1 MDDTAPTVLEP
12 ASIQYRLLRI
22 ATEQFGSA
30 PAALDEDQYRQVRSI
45 AAKEYLIEQAVL
57 SSPEAADIVV
67 PQSQVDRAVHQIAD
81 RYGDEETFFEE
92 LADNNLRLTDLRV
105 ALERELRVEAVLALI
120 ASRAPRVEDTEV
132 NLFYYMNREKFNRP
146 ELRTA
151 RHILVTVNPDFPEN
165 TREEA
170 ENRLL
175 KIRQRVV
182 KKPARFAEQALKHS
196 ECPSSLQ
203 GGLLGDVKSDTL
215 YPELGAV
222 LFQMQPGEVSD
233 IVESPVGLHLLFC
246 EAILPAGIAPL
257 KEILD
262 KLREQL
268 QEKQGKKFTRRW
280 IQGLL
285 REQDDAA
292 TESDQP
298 RELA

>member
-1 MDDTAPTVLEP
+1 MADTATTGLET

-45 AAKEYLIEQAVL
+45 AAREYLIEQAVL
-57 SSPEAADIVV
+57 SSKEAADIVV
-67 PQSQVDRAVHQIAD
+67 PQSQVDKAVQQIGE
-81 RYGDEETFFEE
+81 RYEDEEAFFDE
-92 LADNNLRLTDLRV
+92 LAENNLRLTDLRT

-120 ASRAPRVEDTEV
+120 TSRAPRVEDTEV
-132 NLFYYMNREKFNRP
+132 NLFYYMNRDKFNRP

-165 TREEA
+165 TREVA
-170 ENRLL
+170 QSRLL
-175 KIRQRVV
+175 KIRQRVL
-182 KKPARFAEQALKHS
+182 KKPARFSEQAMKHS

-203 GGLLGDVKSDTL
+203 GGLLGDVKDDTL
-215 YPELGAV
+215 YPELGEV
-222 LFQMQPGEVSD
+222 LFRMQPGEVSE

-257 KEILD
+257 KEILE

-268 QEKQGKKFTRRW
+268 QEKQGNKFTRRW
-280 IQGLL
+280 IQSLL
-285 REQDDAA
+285 REQDEMNTAPDK
-292 TESDQP
+292 P